1 MMVLVSRLGQPIS
14 VVQVLTEALLDD
26 YLAVKHSTVR
36 KQAANSVID
45 NSAAKP
51 STNVLLRTQ
60 LLGNKLRTMLLII
73 QLLNHWL
80 RTQLL
85 GH

>member
-1 MMVLVSRLGQPIS
+1 MMVLVSRLGQPII
-14 VVQVLTEALLDD
+14 VVQVLTETLLDD

-73 QLLNHWL
+73 QLLNH
-80 RTQLL
+80 
-85 GH
+85 